1 MNETPSEIRK
11 EKRCRFL
18 GVSQNFPI
26 VSIALLASYVEF
38 EDCAMEVD
46 V

>member
-11 EKRCRFL
+11 EKGCIFL
-18 GVSQNFPI
+18 AVSQNFPV
-26 VSIALLASYVEF
+26 VSIALFGSYVEF
-38 EDCAMEVD
+38 EGCAMEVD